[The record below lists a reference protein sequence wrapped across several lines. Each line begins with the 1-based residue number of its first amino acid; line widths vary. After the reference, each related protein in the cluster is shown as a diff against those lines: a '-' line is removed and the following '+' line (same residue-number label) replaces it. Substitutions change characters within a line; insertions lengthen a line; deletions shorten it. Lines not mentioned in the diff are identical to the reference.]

1 MSINMIKNLA
11 LKEQS
16 RNLIRKRALG
26 GALNTKR
33 YFNYSQITQS
43 MRINDRGETNEK
55 LNK

>member
-55 LNK
+55 LNQ